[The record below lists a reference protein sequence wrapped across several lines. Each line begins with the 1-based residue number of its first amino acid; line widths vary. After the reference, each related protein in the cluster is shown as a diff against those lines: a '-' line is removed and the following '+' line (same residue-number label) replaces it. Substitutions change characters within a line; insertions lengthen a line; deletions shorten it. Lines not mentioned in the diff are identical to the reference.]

1 MSEMSDPGVRI
12 EYGRNIRDKEDLG
25 SENELWLMGRLKCR

>member
-12 EYGRNIRDKEDLG
+12 EYGRNIPDKEDLG
-25 SENELWLMGRLKCR
+25 SENEL